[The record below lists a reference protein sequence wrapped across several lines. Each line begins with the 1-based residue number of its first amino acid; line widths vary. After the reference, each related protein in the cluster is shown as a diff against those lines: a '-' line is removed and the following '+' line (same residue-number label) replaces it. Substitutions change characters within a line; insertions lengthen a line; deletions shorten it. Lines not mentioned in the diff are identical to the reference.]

1 MAKLSHQALLG
12 TLTRDMDRGKFS
24 NNFPLYVYIDVY
36 ITLTFNHSTRRR
48 TKKCIAEW
56 KTNAAHIVII
66 FLLGNHFHNMQS
78 LKTQA
83 CLIQTTSWL
92 PADSLRWMSGC
103 ASTRLSG
110 ELGTNLEAQHNSM
123 QNTCLSL
130 NTYSSFVLL
139 HSRLCWAR
147 CGQMGRT
154 KPEYIFF

>member
-78 LKTQA
+78 LKTHA
-83 CLIQTTSWL
+83 MSNSHTLMVKTTCREFEANVWLCLHCCGCGGMWGEKPSFHTSPRL
-92 PADSLRWMSGC
+92 LREPGVY
-103 ASTRLSG
+103 
-110 ELGTNLEAQHNSM
+110 LEAQRNSM
-123 QNTCLSL
+123 QNT
-130 NTYSSFVLL
+130 YSPFFLL
-139 HSRLCWAR
+139 HSRLC
-147 CGQMGRT
+147 
-154 KPEYIFF
+154 